1 MIYNL
6 LVKVLV
12 KNNMMIVK
20 CLQDIIENTHNF
32 IYLYIIHDSE
42 LKIKRLKHRWMT
54 KIRVN
59 SSLFSQFEKNIR
71 VECLLEQLK
80 VNPGTRL

>member
-20 CLQDIIENTHNF
+20 CLQDIIENTQFYLF
-32 IYLYIIHDSE
+32 IYNPRFRV
-42 LKIKRLKHRWMT
+42 KNQAIKT
-54 KIRVN
+54 
-59 SSLFSQFEKNIR
+59 
-71 VECLLEQLK
+71 
-80 VNPGTRL
+80 